1 LLDAAAS
8 NYEQVLKQQPD
19 NVVALNNLAWYRQE
33 RGDASAVDLARRAHE
48 RAPKS
53 VEITDTYA
61 WILVQRGQI
70 SEGLRLLAPLDSA
83 STPPEIRLHYAVALA
98 RSGKKG
104 EAQAI
109 VDAVAKLPPG
119 VITASMREL
128 IASASRE

>member
-1 LLDAAAS
+1 M
-8 NYEQVLKQQPD
+8 
-19 NVVALNNLAWYRQE
+19 
-33 RGDASAVDLARRAHE
+33 DLARRAHE